1 MSLEAPLPPLDLRA
15 PSPTTADDRRAGQPV
30 AVSIAGLR
38 KTFGDKVVLD
48 DVDLEIRRGEFVVL
62 LGPSG
67 TGKTTLLRLLTGL
80 EKPNS
85 GTVLVPPRRTT
96 VYQEPRL
103 IPSKRVLGNVTVGQP
118 RTAGNRERA
127 RQALAEV
134 NLDGKTRQWPATLSG
149 GEAQRVALARA
160 LVREPELLLLDEPFA
175 ALDALTRLQM
185 QDLVGDLV
193 ARHRPAVLL
202 VTHDVDEAV
211 RLADR
216 VLILDEGRF
225 AVDTDVDLARPR
237 DRTDPES
244 LRYRAAFLAELGVGR
259 TTSTVATSPRSISA
273 GTPRSTR

>member
-1 MSLEAPLPPLDLRA
+1 MAGTGGGPVSAPLPPLDTRERTA
-15 PSPTTADDRRAGQPV
+15 TTASARRAGEPV
-30 AVSIAGLR
+30 AVSITGLR
-38 KTFGDKVVLD
+38 KAFGDKTVLGG
-48 DVDLEIRRGEFVVL
+48 VDLEIHRGEFVVL

-80 EKPNS
+80 EKADA
-85 GTVLVPPRRTT
+85 GKVLVPGQRTT

-103 IPSKRVLGNVTVGQP
+103 IPSKRVLANVTVGQR
-118 RTAGNRERA
+118 RTAENKARA
-127 RQALAEV
+127 AEALAEV
-134 NLDGKTRQWPATLSG
+134 NLEAKARQWPATLSG

-216 VLILDEGRF
+216 VLILNEGRF
-225 AVDTDVDLARPR
+225 AVDVDIDLARPR

-259 TTSTVATSPRSISA
+259 TSSSTTTQEHR
-273 GTPRSTR
+273 

>member
-1 MSLEAPLPPLDLRA
+1 MSVESPLPPLDPRERTA
-15 PSPTTADDRRAGQPV
+15 TTADARRAGEPV
-30 AVSIAGLR
+30 AVSITGLH
-38 KTFGDKVVLD
+38 KAFGDKVVLD
-48 DVDLEIRRGEFVVL
+48 GVDLEIHRGEFVVL

-80 EKPNS
+80 EKPDR
-85 GTVLVPPRRTT
+85 GRVLVPRRRTT

-103 IPSKRVLGNVTVGQP
+103 IPSKRVLGNVAVGQP
-118 RTAGNRERA
+118 RTADTRDRA
-127 RQALAEV
+127 TRALAEV
-134 NLDGKTRQWPATLSG
+134 NLDSKSRQWPATLSG

-216 VLILDEGRF
+216 VLILDRGRF
-225 AVDTDVDLARPR
+225 AVDTDIDLARPR
-237 DRTDPES
+237 NRTDPAS
-244 LRYRAAFLAELGVGR
+244 LHYRAEFLAALGVGR
-259 TTSTVATSPRSISA
+259 NPSTDQEI
-273 GTPRSTR
+273 